1 MEKRHLL
8 SKSTFISGLQCNK
21 KLYLSKKY
29 KDLASLRTA
38 AAEAIMKQGTSMG
51 ELAQFVFPNGKDATP
66 EHYWDYAPSIAQ
78 TKAWI
83 EAGEPTIYEAA
94 FQANSVLA
102 ALDILIHK
110 NGERIA
116 LEVKSSTGVKEY
128 HLNDAALQFWV
139 MEQVGFKPD
148 RFFIM
153 HINNQY
159 VREGKIKVRK
169 LFRWEDV
176 TEEVLARQK
185 DIAVQVQELKEV
197 LQATEVPQV
206 DIGAH
211 CSEPFACEFAAHCW
225 QHIPENSI
233 FEVSGLGK
241 KAWNYYEQGILAIQD
256 LPEEESFSTLQQL
269 QIAGIKKGQRV
280 VEKKE
285 IQKFLGDWQF
295 PLYFFDFETINP
307 ALPTYDGCR
316 PYEQLGVQYSLH
328 VLTKEGS
335 LTHSEFLAQAGEDP
349 RKAIVEKILQEFGNS
364 GSIVAYNM
372 SFEKRVIQSLAN
384 TFPEYQTQLEALL
397 DRFVDLMIPFQKGWY
412 YLPEMQGSYSI
423 KAVLPALFPND
434 KTLDYTELS
443 IGNGSNAS
451 AYLQAMLENRIN
463 KEELTVLRK
472 ELLAYCKL
480 DTLAMVKILELLNF

>member
-1 MEKRHLL
+1 M
-8 SKSTFISGLQCNK
+8 
-21 KLYLSKKY
+21 
-29 KDLASLRTA
+29 
-38 AAEAIMKQGTSMG
+38 
-51 ELAQFVFPNGKDATP
+51 
-66 EHYWDYAPSIAQ
+66 
-78 TKAWI
+78 
-83 EAGEPTIYEAA
+83 
-94 FQANSVLA
+94 A

>member
-78 TKAWI
+78 TKTWI

-94 FQANSVLA
+94 FQANGVMA

-211 CSEPFACEFAAHCW
+211 CSEPFACEFAAYCW

>member
-1 MEKRHLL
+1 
-8 SKSTFISGLQCNK
+8 
-21 KLYLSKKY
+21 
-29 KDLASLRTA
+29 
-38 AAEAIMKQGTSMG
+38 
-51 ELAQFVFPNGKDATP
+51 
-66 EHYWDYAPSIAQ
+66 
-78 TKAWI
+78 
-83 EAGEPTIYEAA
+83 
-94 FQANSVLA
+94 LA